1 MVSPLSIPVFV
12 GIDVGAVTTKV
23 VAIHAAGKLLAFSY
37 VRNHGRVADSL
48 ERALGE
54 VRETLPPQIQV
65 LGAAATGSGRASAV
79 DLVGADV
86 VKNEITAQA
95 LGALDVLPDVQ
106 TIIEIGGQDSK
117 IIILREA
124 TAVDFAVN
132 TACAA
137 GTGSFLD
144 HQAERLG
151 VGVEEFGYLARKSQ
165 SPADIPGRCT
175 VFAETDMI
183 HLQQL
188 GTPVE
193 DIAAGLCNAIVRN
206 FLTSVVRRMEIR
218 PPVAFQGGVAGN
230 VGVKDAFERA
240 LGMPIIVPPHHEVIG
255 AIGAAILAREWRE
268 DSGEPSR
275 FHGW

>member
-1 MVSPLSIPVFV
+1 MSTPVFV

-23 VAIHAAGKLLAFSY
+23 VAADIGGKLLAFSY
-37 VRNHGRVADSL
+37 VRNHGQVADSL
-48 ERALGE
+48 SRALAE
-54 VRETLPPQIQV
+54 VREALPQQLEV
-65 LGAAATGSGRASAV
+65 LAAATTGSGRVSAA

-117 IIILREA
+117 IIILREGMV
-124 TAVDFAVN
+124 VDFATN
-132 TACAA
+132 TVCAA

-144 HQAERLG
+144 HQAQRLG
-151 VGVEEFGYLARKSQ
+151 VRVEEFGDLALKSA

-183 HLQQL
+183 HLQQV

-206 FLTSVVRRMEIR
+206 FLTGVARRMQIR

-230 VGVKDAFERA
+230 TGVKDAFERA
-240 LGMPIIVPPHHEVIG
+240 LGLQIVVPPYHEVIG
-255 AIGAAILAREWRE
+255 AVGAAILAREWAQE
-268 DSGEPSR
+268 TGKPSC
-275 FHGW
+275 FHRW

>member
-1 MVSPLSIPVFV
+1 LSTAVFV
-12 GIDVGAVTTKV
+12 GVDVGAVTTKV
-23 VAIHAAGKLLAFSY
+23 VAVDAGGELLAFSY
-37 VRNHGRVADSL
+37 LRNHGQIANSL
-48 ERALGE
+48 SRALAE
-54 VRETLPPQIQV
+54 VRGALPRQIEV
-65 LGAAATGSGRASAV
+65 LGAAVTGSGRASAA
-79 DLVGADV
+79 DLIGADV
-86 VKNEITAQA
+86 VKNEITAHA
-95 LGALDVLPDVQ
+95 LGTLDVLPDVQ

-117 IIILREA
+117 LIILREA
-124 TAVDFAVN
+124 MAVDFAVN

-151 VGVEEFGYLARKSQ
+151 VRVEEFGYLARKSQ

-206 FLTSVVRRMEIR
+206 FLTSIARRMEIR

-240 LGMPIIVPPHHEVIG
+240 LGMPIVVPSHHEVIG
-255 AIGAAILAREWRE
+255 AIGAAILAREWLE
-268 DSGEPSR
+268 ENGKPSR
-275 FHGW
+275 FHAL